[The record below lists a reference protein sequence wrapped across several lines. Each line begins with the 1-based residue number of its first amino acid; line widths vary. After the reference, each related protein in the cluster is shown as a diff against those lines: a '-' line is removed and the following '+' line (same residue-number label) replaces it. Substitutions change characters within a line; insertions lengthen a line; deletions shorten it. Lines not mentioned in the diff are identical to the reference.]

1 MIEYRESKIS
11 AHHNYL
17 VNNMLTPGFV
27 VGDRDSQ
34 NKFYF
39 LADLVYPGES
49 TPRISARLMDEKG
62 IFLVE
67 LNWNRIIENPGR
79 CSYRSIAG
87 GFRIVHPS
95 GETLL
100 EVRTQ
105 SFPNGYLT
113 QIIARLFDE
122 NGILRI
128 EPMGESIQVHGVSKL
143 VLDEPFSAFK
153 R

>member
-1 MIEYRESKIS
+1 MIEYGESKIS

-27 VGDRDSQ
+27 VGNRDSK
-34 NKFYF
+34 NNFYF

-49 TPRISARLMDEKG
+49 TPRISARLLDKKSA
-62 IFLVE
+62 FLVE
-67 LNWNRIIENPGR
+67 LNWNRIIENPGS
-79 CSYRSIAG
+79 CSYGSIAG
-87 GFRIVHPS
+87 GFRIMRLS

-113 QIIARLFDE
+113 FITARLFDE
-122 NGILRI
+122 NGALRM
-128 EPMGESIQVHGVSKL
+128 EPLGESIGVNGVSEL
-143 VLDEPFSAFK
+143 VLEAPFSSSK

>member
-1 MIEYRESKIS
+1 MIKYDESKIS

-27 VGDRDSQ
+27 VGDRDSK
-34 NKFYF
+34 NDFYF

-49 TPRISARLMDEKG
+49 TPRISARLLDEKG
-62 IFLVE
+62 AFLVE
-67 LNWNRIIENPGR
+67 LNWNRIIENPGS
-79 CSYRSIAG
+79 CSYGSIAG
-87 GFRIVHPS
+87 GFRIMRVS

-113 QIIARLFDE
+113 FITAKLFDE
-122 NGILRI
+122 NGVLRM
-128 EPMGESIQVHGVSKL
+128 EPMGESIQVHGMSEL
-143 VLDEPFSAFK
+143 VLEAPYAPA
-153 R
+153 RR

>member
-49 TPRISARLMDEKG
+49 TPRISSRLLDEKG

-67 LNWNRIIENPGR
+67 LNWNRIVENPGS

-87 GFRIVHPS
+87 GFRIMHLS

-100 EVRTQ
+100 EIRTQ

-113 QIIARLFDE
+113 HITARLFDE
-122 NGILRI
+122 NGVLRM
-128 EPMGESIQVHGVSKL
+128 EPMGESIQVHGMSGL

>member
-1 MIEYRESKIS
+1 MIKYSESKIS
-11 AHHNYL
+11 AHHNYI

-27 VGDRDSQ
+27 VGDRNSQ
-34 NKFYF
+34 NNFYF

-49 TPRISARLMDEKG
+49 TPRISARLLDENG
-62 IFLVE
+62 AFLVE
-67 LNWNRIIENPGR
+67 LNWNRIIENPGS
-79 CSYRSIAG
+79 CSYGSIAG
-87 GFRIVHPS
+87 GFRIIHLL

-113 QIIARLFDE
+113 FISARLFDE
-122 NGILRI
+122 TGVLRM
-128 EPMGESIQVHGVSKL
+128 EPMGESIQVHGVSEF
-143 VLDEPFSAFK
+143 VLEAPFSSSK

>member
-1 MIEYRESKIS
+1 MIKYGESKIS

-34 NKFYF
+34 NNFYF

-49 TPRISARLMDEKG
+49 TSRISARLLDEKG
-62 IFLVE
+62 AFLVE
-67 LNWNRIIENPGR
+67 LNWNRIIENPGS
-79 CSYRSIAG
+79 CSYGSIAG
-87 GFRIVHPS
+87 GFRIMRLS

-113 QIIARLFDE
+113 HIIARLFDE
-122 NGILRI
+122 NGVLRM
-128 EPMGESIQVHGVSKL
+128 EPMGESIQVHGMSEL